1 MQVITL
7 EEAKPQPTTGATSIF
22 ARKTIT
28 KNIGPSHALMMLTS
42 AFTKVGSSKN
52 LREGI
57 TISVLHYLHGIA
69 KDMLRS
75 NLELFVSNII
85 GLLGNRQS
93 FSSQADVL
101 SAQYVPFYF
110 TNY

>member
-1 MQVITL
+1 MEYSLTSKVITL
-7 EEAKPQPTTGATSIF
+7 EESKPQPTTGATSIF
-22 ARKTIT
+22 ARKTAT
-28 KNIGPSHALMMLTS
+28 KNIGPSHALMMLTTS
-42 AFTKVGSSKN
+42 FTKVGSSKN

-57 TISVLHYLHGIA
+57 TISVLHYIHGIG

-93 FSSQADVL
+93 FSSQADIL
-101 SAQYVPFYF
+101 SAQ
-110 TNY
+110 